1 MSYVREPRHTYEE
14 YERYA
19 PIQYR
24 RFEIITRILRY
35 FALIFVVGLAYAY
48 GKGDDVPPWV
58 WGIIGSIA
66 VAFIIAG
73 IVLPG
78 LSSQLD
84 YLVDE
89 ALRKE
94 RDALQTKVAKMQDDI
109 KSVAAKIKDI
119 KAKGSVVVTGG
130 GNIVNINSA
139 ISDSFN
145 AIKHDDPALAEALA
159 TISGA
164 VERSGNKEAGQAW
177 TSFMKQVTGE
187 RDKTILSALWDRV
200 VKLVPDIATLAES
213 VAKIAPLLIAGS

>member
-1 MSYVREPRHTYEE
+1 MSYVREPRHTLEE

-19 PIQYR
+19 PIQYG
-24 RFEIITRILRY
+24 RFEIVLRILKY
-35 FALIFVVGLAYAY
+35 LLLIFAIGLAYVI
-48 GKGDDVPPWV
+48 GKGEDVPPWV
-58 WGIIGSIA
+58 GWTLGSIA
-66 VAFIIAG
+66 IAFLIAG

-78 LSSQLD
+78 LTLQLD

-109 KSVAAKIKDI
+109 KSVAAKMRDI
-119 KAKGSVVVTGG
+119 KAKGSVVVAGG
-130 GNIVNINSA
+130 GNTVIIGSA

-164 VERSGNKEAGQAW
+164 VEKSGNKEAGQAW
-177 TSFMKQVTGE
+177 ASFMKQATGE
-187 RDKTILSALWDRV
+187 RDKTVLSALWDRV
-200 VKLVPDIATLAES
+200 VKLVPDIASLAES
-213 VAKIAPLLIAGS
+213 AAKIATLFIA

>member
-1 MSYVREPRHTYEE
+1 MSYVREPRHTHEE
-14 YERYA
+14 YEKYA
-19 PIQYR
+19 PVQYR
-24 RFEIITRILRY
+24 RFDIVLRILRP
-35 FALIFVVGLAYAY
+35 FLLIFAIGLAYAI
-48 GKGDDVPPWV
+48 GKGDDTPPWV
-58 WGIIGSIA
+58 GWSLGSIFA
-66 VAFIIAG
+66 AFVLAG

-78 LSSQLD
+78 LSMQLD

-109 KSVAAKIKDI
+109 ESVAAKMKDI

-145 AIKHDDPALAEALA
+145 TIEHNDPALAEALK

-177 TSFMKQVTGE
+177 ASFMKQMTGE
-187 RDKTILSALWDRV
+187 RDKTVLSALWDKV
-200 VKLVPDIATLAES
+200 VKLVPDIASLAES
-213 VAKIAPLLIAGS
+213 AAKRAPLLIG

>member
-1 MSYVREPRHTYEE
+1 
-14 YERYA
+14 
-19 PIQYR
+19 
-24 RFEIITRILRY
+24 
-35 FALIFVVGLAYAY
+35 
-48 GKGDDVPPWV
+48 
-58 WGIIGSIA
+58 
-66 VAFIIAG
+66 
-73 IVLPG
+73 VLPG
-78 LSSQLD
+78 LSMQLD

-109 KSVAAKIKDI
+109 ESVAAKMKDI

-145 AIKHDDPALAEALA
+145 TIEHDDPALAEALK

-177 TSFMKQVTGE
+177 ASFMKQMTGE
-187 RDKTILSALWDRV
+187 RTNRSLR
-200 VKLVPDIATLAES
+200 
-213 VAKIAPLLIAGS
+213 PLGQSCEACP

>member
-1 MSYVREPRHTYEE
+1 M
-14 YERYA
+14 
-19 PIQYR
+19 
-24 RFEIITRILRY
+24 
-35 FALIFVVGLAYAY
+35 
-48 GKGDDVPPWV
+48 
-58 WGIIGSIA
+58 
-66 VAFIIAG
+66 
-73 IVLPG
+73 
-78 LSSQLD
+78 QLD

-109 KSVAAKIKDI
+109 ESVAAKMKDI

-145 AIKHDDPALAEALA
+145 TIEHNDPALAEALK

-177 TSFMKQVTGE
+177 ASFMKQMTGE
-187 RDKTILSALWDRV
+187 RDKTVLSALWDKV
-200 VKLVPDIATLAES
+200 VKLVPDIASLAES
-213 VAKIAPLLIAGS
+213 AAKIAPLLIG